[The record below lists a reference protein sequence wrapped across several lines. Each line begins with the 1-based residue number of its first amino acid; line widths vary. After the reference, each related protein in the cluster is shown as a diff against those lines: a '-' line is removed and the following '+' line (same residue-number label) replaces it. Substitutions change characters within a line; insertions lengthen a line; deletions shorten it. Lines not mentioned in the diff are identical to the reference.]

1 LWCPFYHRS
10 FEPGHFQFITT
21 STYRCIAIFANP
33 AYARLF
39 AQALE
44 AARHKFGFLLV
55 GWVLMPEHF
64 HLLFQPVDAGLTSA
78 IVKDIEQRSA
88 AALLQRLS
96 ARSWLFSKIL
106 WF

>member
-1 LWCPFYHRS
+1 
-10 FEPGHFQFITT
+10 
-21 STYRCIAIFANP
+21 
-33 AYARLF
+33 
-39 AQALE
+39 
-44 AARHKFGFLLV
+44 
-55 GWVLMPEHF
+55 MPEHF